1 MTGTR
6 RTLMVVAVGAS
17 LALAG
22 GARAATVV
30 LPRPGQVGV
39 GVLAQY
45 GMLTRQ
51 GEIGRD
57 FGAGGGF
64 AVRMRYRMRY
74 ERGLGITFERHGFAV
89 RDEQPPD
96 SLYAPKT
103 ATLLAS
109 GVEIYQMFG
118 TRTRTVRMLSAGLGL
133 AQVNQRLNDGET
145 KLGGRGVGDGL
156 IVSVGA
162 ELEHFFWQ
170 SWAVD
175 LSTRYHAVLLNAST
189 NHDLQISAG
198 LIFYASY

>member
-1 MTGTR
+1 
-6 RTLMVVAVGAS
+6 VGI
-17 LALAG
+17 
-22 GARAATVV
+22 GA
-30 LPRPGQVGV
+30 
-39 GVLAQY
+39 LAQY

-51 GEIGRD
+51 GELGRD

-74 ERGLGITFERHGFAV
+74 ERGLGLTFERQGFEV
-89 RDEQPPD
+89 RDEQPPSNQD
-96 SLYAPKT
+96 APKT

-133 AQVNQRLNDGET
+133 AQVNQQLNGGET
-145 KLGGRGVGDGL
+145 KLAGRGVGDGL
-156 IVSVGA
+156 FVSVGA
-162 ELEHFFWQ
+162 EVEHFFWQ

-175 LSTRYHAVLLNAST
+175 LSTRYHAVLLNDTT